1 VGDFR
6 LDVTL
11 KQNDIERGQPVQ
23 ITGKV
28 SGRGNIQ
35 TISEP
40 VNSFPAEFKKLS
52 ATGKEDMMK
61 DQNGVS
67 GSKSFEIVLI
77 PLKEGKFTLPPFE
90 FSYFDP
96 AKKEYRTLKSR
107 ELSVNILPSKV
118 PLPQEYEKSLTEEN
132 TKKPPTPITIDWQKI
147 GSTVLAVVTSIYFW
161 LPAIIIIAL
170 IIIFVL
176 YRKYQEKLVSDP
188 VKLRQKRALNIA
200 RKRLKKAFH
209 LLKKNEL
216 KEFLGEIF
224 NSTAKYLGDKYDFSA
239 AGITTDGLKEL
250 LSNKGLPT
258 EAQTQLDNFILECDL
273 LRFTP
278 SSLSKEKAVELAEV
292 AEKLIVTIEKTA

>member
-1 VGDFR
+1 
-6 LDVTL
+6 
-11 KQNDIERGQPVQ
+11 
-23 ITGKV
+23 
-28 SGRGNIQ
+28 
-35 TISEP
+35 
-40 VNSFPAEFKKLS
+40 
-52 ATGKEDMMK
+52 M
-61 DQNGVS
+61 
-67 GSKSFEIVLI
+67 LI